1 MKTPPK
7 AEKADKPSDEQA
19 PHLRADPPGAPPRP
33 VAEVDAPRPEA
44 PRPEEKRRNPLAAG
58 LLRRGPRDVPGPK
71 AKAPAIG
78 SPSSHESPMPIP
90 LGPSHPAPAPRPLPS
105 PTRTPAPASP
115 SAPPAAHAAAVHPA
129 PSQGVAAATPPPEPE
144 PAHPASPAAAH
155 RNEATPSAPTPPA
168 KEDRATRKA
177 RRKEEKANLPAASP
191 PARHTEGIPGR
202 KVEEPPVR
210 KGEDTPTR
218 KAEAGDALTTDKAA
232 ISSGRRDIGAD
243 RAASIDSAVQ
253 RRAVTPTAKLPEFP
267 AAVVERPEELKREEA
282 RRTAIRAHE
291 AERRARLREQT
302 KDEIVLRKLE
312 AEWAAEDALEYRIDP
327 DDVELEIYPINP
339 PYGYVQVIRN
349 QRTHEVLYHVI
360 EPKLTHD
367 EALLLGFIEQTLVD
381 VLDLQP
387 SELDKEELGDYIRK
401 KFDSVVEDYSIRLGD
416 EESTEEESRDRL
428 LYYVL
433 RDFIGEGPLDVFSRD
448 PMIEDISCDGPHQPI
463 FIYHRKYESLTT
475 SVRFRGHEVLDSFV
489 IRLAQRAGK
498 HVSIAEPIL
507 DATMRDGSRLQATLA
522 KEVSTFGS
530 TFTIR
535 KFREVPFT
543 PIDLVRFGTMSS
555 QMLAYLWM
563 IIANRQSAIYS
574 GGTASGKTTAIN
586 AIMLF
591 IPPALKV
598 ITIEDTRELNIPQ
611 PNWIAGLT
619 RGGFGPRDA
628 HGRQAGEIDMF
639 QLLKNALRQRP
650 EFIIVGEVRGA
661 EAYNL
666 FQAMATGHAAYG
678 TMHADSVDAV
688 IHRLESDPINIPR
701 ALLEA
706 LDVVA
711 VQIQTRVGGK
721 RVRRTKQI
729 TEIVGLD
736 PNTREILT
744 NEVFHWEPGSD
755 QFIFSG
761 VSYSLE
767 RIAAETGLD
776 SEQVMAEMDDRR
788 RVIEW
793 MVQQQ
798 IREYKLV
805 AHIITIY
812 FYDKK
817 AVMAKVDGG
826 LPWQD

>member
-1 MKTPPK
+1 M
-7 AEKADKPSDEQA
+7 A
-19 PHLRADPPGAPPRP
+19 PVH
-33 VAEVDAPRPEA
+33 
-44 PRPEEKRRNPLAAG
+44 
-58 LLRRGPRDVPGPK
+58 
-71 AKAPAIG
+71 APA
-78 SPSSHESPMPIP
+78 PV
-90 LGPSHPAPAPRPLPS
+90 PAPAPRTARAEPV
-105 PTRTPAPASP
+105 PAPPEVAAP
-115 SAPPAAHAAAVHPA
+115 ETYARQPAQVAADPEPERPTPPAR
-129 PSQGVAAATPPPEPE
+129 PPPEPE
-144 PAHPASPAAAH
+144 PMP
-155 RNEATPSAPTPPA
+155 EPA
-168 KEDRATRKA
+168 KERKA
-177 RRKEEKANLPAASP
+177 KEPEGERRGLLRRKKAPEPAP
-191 PARHTEGIPGR
+191 
-202 KVEEPPVR
+202 EPPKAEAGKPEKVGR
-210 KGEDTPTR
+210 DAPTR
-218 KAEAGDALTTDKAA
+218 KAGEGDAVATDKAA
-232 ISSGRRDIGAD
+232 ISSGRQQVSGE
-243 RAASIDSAVQ
+243 RASTVITEAVA
-253 RRAVTPTAKLPEFP
+253 RKAVSPTTKLPEFP
-267 AAVVERPEELKREEA
+267 PAATERPADLLREEK
-282 RRTAIRAHE
+282 RREAIRAHE
-291 AERRARLREQT
+291 QERRAALREKT
-302 KDEIVLRKLE
+302 KDEGDLRRLE
-312 AEWAAEDALEYRIDP
+312 AEWAAEDALEYRTDP
-327 DDVELEIYPINP
+327 EDEELEVYPVNA
-339 PYGYVQVIRN
+339 PYGYVQMIRN
-349 QRTHEVLYHVI
+349 KKSHETIYHVI

-367 EALLLGFIEQTLVD
+367 EQLLLKFIEQTMVD

-387 SELDKEELGDYIRK
+387 SELEKEELGTYIRK
-401 KFDSVVEDYSIRLGD
+401 KFAQVVEDYSIRLGD
-416 EESTEEESRDRL
+416 DESTEEESTDRM

-448 PMIEDISCDGPHQPI
+448 PMLEDISCDGPHQPV
-463 FIYHRKYESLTT
+463 FIYHRKYESVTT
-475 SVRFRGHEVLDSFV
+475 TVRFRGHEELDSFV

-555 QMLAYLWM
+555 QMLSYLWM

-619 RGGFGPRDA
+619 RGGFGPRDS

-650 EFIIVGEVRGA
+650 EYIIVGEVRGA

-744 NEVFHWEPGSD
+744 NEVFHWEPGTD

-776 SEQVMAEMDDRR
+776 SDQVLAEMDDRR

-793 MVQQQ
+793 MVKQD
-798 IREYKLV
+798 IRKYALV
-805 AHIITIY
+805 AHLVTIY
-812 FYDKK
+812 FYDKPR
-817 AVMAKVDGG
+817 VMAKVEANE
-826 LPWQD
+826 PWQD

>member
-1 MKTPPK
+1 MSDNAPPAQPK
-7 AEKADKPSDEQA
+7 KPTRAELLARRSIRGPGAAGGNGADGHADGHAPPHEAPRAAEAAASHHAAPPS
-19 PHLRADPPGAPPRP
+19 GAPPP
-33 VAEVDAPRPEA
+33 A
-44 PRPEEKRRNPLAAG
+44 PLAAPRAAAATQVTAPPPA
-58 LLRRGPRDVPGPK
+58 LRP
-71 AKAPAIG
+71 AQAPA
-78 SPSSHESPMPIP
+78 PAAHAPAPP
-90 LGPSHPAPAPRPLPS
+90 PPAPAPAPRVAPAVEPPAPRRPS
-105 PTRTPAPASP
+105 PQEDE
-115 SAPPAAHAAAVHPA
+115 AAASA
-129 PSQGVAAATPPPEPE
+129 LAESQAQEE
-144 PAHPASPAAAH
+144 
-155 RNEATPSAPTPPA
+155 
-168 KEDRATRKA
+168 RKA
-177 RRKEEKANLPAASP
+177 RRQLARGKRPKDAPDAPPAPAA
-191 PARHTEGIPGR
+191 PAPATAPAAQ
-202 KVEEPPVR
+202 KVGAPEPSRAVDTSKPVS
-210 KGEDTPTR
+210 
-218 KAEAGDALTTDKAA
+218 TDKAA
-232 ISSGRRDIGAD
+232 GSAGLKSMDGAVAQQAIKKAIAQD
-243 RAASIDSAVQ
+243 VVHRGTI
-253 RRAVTPTAKLPEFP
+253 KLPEFP
-267 AAVVERPEELKREEA
+267 PPAMERPPELLKEEA
-282 RRTAIRAHE
+282 RRQAIRE
-291 AERRARLREQT
+291 KETERRKALLAAQIEDSRKRRLE
-302 KDEIVLRKLE
+302 EE
-312 AEWAAEDALEYRIDP
+312 FAAEDRLQYQIDP
-327 DDVELEIYPINP
+327 DDEEVEVYAVNP
-339 PYGYVQVIRN
+339 PYAYVQIIRN
-349 QRTHEVLYHVI
+349 KRTHASIYPAI
-360 EPKLTHD
+360 EPKLDHD
-367 EALLLGFIEQTLVD
+367 EQLLLGFVEQTLVD

-401 KFDSVVEDYSIRLGD
+401 KFDQVLFDYSIQLGD
-416 EESTEEESRDRL
+416 PTIPGSEEESKERL

-433 RDFIGEGPLDVFSRD
+433 RDFIGEGPLDCFTRD
-448 PMIEDISCDGPHQPI
+448 PWIEDISCDGPHQPI

-475 SVRFRGHEVLDSFV
+475 TVRFRDHNHLDSFV

-555 QMLAYLWM
+555 SMLAYLWM
-563 IIANRQSAIYS
+563 IIQGRQSAIYS

-591 IPPALKV
+591 IPPGLKV
-598 ITIEDTRELNIPQ
+598 ITIEDTREINIPQ

-650 EFIIVGEVRGA
+650 EYIIVGEVRGA

-701 ALLEA
+701 SLLEA

-711 VQIQTRVGGK
+711 VQVQTRVGGK

-744 NEVFHWEPGSD
+744 NEVFHWEPAGD
-755 QFIFSG
+755 EFVFSG

-767 RIAAETGLD
+767 RIAAESGLT
-776 SEQVMAEMDDRR
+776 SEQILDEMEDRKK
-788 RVIEW
+788 VIEW
-793 MVQQQ
+793 MVKQD

-805 AHIITIY
+805 AHIITTY
-812 FYDKK
+812 FFDKE
-817 AVMAKVDGG
+817 KVLERVREGK
-826 LPWQD
+826 PWVGAAEKQI